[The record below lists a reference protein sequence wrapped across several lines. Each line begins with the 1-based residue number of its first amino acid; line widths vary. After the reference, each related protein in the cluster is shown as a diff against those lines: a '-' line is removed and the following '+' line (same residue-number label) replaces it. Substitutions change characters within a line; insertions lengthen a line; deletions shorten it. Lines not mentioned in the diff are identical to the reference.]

1 MGWFSGK
8 PRSFDWASW
17 FAEQVAAGRDQAV
30 RDFYDTGVVSPD
42 TPIKSVPLV
51 AMDMETTG
59 LDHRKHAI
67 VSIGLIPFTL
77 RRIYFRDRRY
87 HVVKPPRPLE
97 EKSITFHRIT
107 HGEIAGAPDI
117 NKVLDPILALMA
129 GRIPVVHY
137 RGIER
142 PFLNAAVHARRGE
155 ELLFPLIDTMELE
168 ARLHRES
175 LSARLLRGLGRAPLS
190 IRLHDSRARYGLP
203 VYQAHHALTDAL
215 ATAELLQAQ
224 IARHYSAETPLRQL
238 WV

>member
-1 MGWFSGK
+1 MGWFGGK
-8 PRSFDWASW
+8 PRPFDWVTW
-17 FAEQVAAGRDQAV
+17 FAERLEAGRDQAV
-30 RDFYDTGVVSPD
+30 RDFYAAGVASPD
-42 TPIKSVPLV
+42 TPIASVPLV

-67 VSIGLIPFTL
+67 VSIGLVPFTL

-87 HVVKPPRPLE
+87 HVVKPPRPLV

-107 HGEIAGAPDI
+107 HDEIAGAPDLDE
-117 NKVLDPILALMA
+117 VLEPILALMA

-155 ELLFPLIDTMELE
+155 ELLFPVIDTMELE
-168 ARLHRES
+168 ARMHRES

-190 IRLHDSRARYGLP
+190 IRLQDSRERYGLP
-203 VYQAHHALTDAL
+203 VYQAHHALVDAL

-224 IARHYSAETPLRQL
+224 IVTHYSPDTPVSEL